1 MVREEFNLKL
11 RKIDGKQNKTK
22 KFLFPLVALQCMPTP
37 QLPADEKS
45 WFTLLLKEKKK
56 TVLIIYSSYN

>member
-1 MVREEFNLKL
+1 MEK
-11 RKIDGKQNKTK
+11 KTTNH
-22 KFLFPLVALQCMPTP
+22 FPVVALQCMPTL

-56 TVLIIYSSYN
+56 EKDCLNYL